1 MRLIAALFLPVH
13 TTTDMRSAN
22 ITIPIEKYIKDKSLS
37 KVLGYCMYKMP
48 GMTLEKY
55 HKEGIMNI
63 RMLRTEDKI
72 TNE

>member
-1 MRLIAALFLPVH
+1 
-13 TTTDMRSAN
+13 
-22 ITIPIEKYIKDKSLS
+22 
-37 KVLGYCMYKMP
+37 MYKMP